1 MTRPKKTFTD
11 QFIIPASGSLVH
23 IINSSLNMRLQPK
36 VFQKFS
42 KGNLSIVQ
50 DELGSQTSGCLKPR
64 SQPQMHIQAHLGQS
78 KDHFLEILK
87 SHFRCNFLFREELM
101 MCTNDPEAGRNY
113 CSRRFFIFRVKN
125 DQIHQK
131 IDLGAVL
138 ALDAKRRMR
147 ATIFEKKHTFLKSK
161 ISEINL

>member
-1 MTRPKKTFTD
+1 MDPGGTERTGLLLVCESRMSWRAGLRQLEPRD
-11 QFIIPASGSLVH
+11 PSSSWPIERSL
-23 IINSSLNMRLQPK
+23 
-36 VFQKFS
+36 
-42 KGNLSIVQ
+42 
-50 DELGSQTSGCLKPR
+50 
-64 SQPQMHIQAHLGQS
+64 
-78 KDHFLEILK
+78 LEILK
-87 SHFRCNFLFREELM
+87 SHFRCNSLFREELM

-125 DQIHQK
+125 NQIHQK

-147 ATIFEKKHTFLKSK
+147 ATIFEKKNTFLKSK